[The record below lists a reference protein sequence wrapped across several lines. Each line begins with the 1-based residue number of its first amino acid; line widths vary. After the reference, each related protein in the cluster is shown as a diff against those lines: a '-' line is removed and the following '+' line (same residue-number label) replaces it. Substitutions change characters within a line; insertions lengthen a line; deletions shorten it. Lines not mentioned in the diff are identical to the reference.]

1 MPSPRQTYLF
11 VTGKLAARALTD
23 VLRAMEPDFDYE
35 IKVLNSTVAALMN
48 TDWIADRLG
57 EVGRFDALVVP
68 GRCHGDVEAIQERTG
83 IKVLRGPDDLN
94 DLPRYFGK
102 AGNPPDLSK
111 YHTRILAEIV
121 DAYQIG
127 LDAIL
132 RRAAYYRES
141 GADCI
146 DLGCPPSGGFP
157 GVGEAVA
164 ALKSEGY
171 RVSVDTFDRET
182 ILEADRAGVDML
194 LSVNSTNLEVAR
206 EIDAKVVVIP
216 DFGEGLASLERNA
229 ARLDEWGVSYVLDP
243 ILDPI
248 GFGFTDS
255 VARFRDVRQNHPE
268 AKILMGLG
276 NLTELTHADT
286 TGINAVLAG
295 VMAELGIDY
304 VLTTEVALHA
314 TGAVR
319 ELDRARRMMHYAVTN
334 RVLPVNLTDDLL
346 TVKDAVRP
354 EFDDEELSAIHAQV
368 RDRNFRIF
376 VSRGEVVVFNRDVFL
391 RGTDAQALF
400 EGMGVTDPGHAYYI
414 GRELER
420 AVTAARLGK
429 RYVQD
434 NPLRYG
440 YLSEPEKP

>member
-1 MPSPRQTYLF
+1 

-35 IKVLNSTVAALMN
+35 VRILNSTVAALMN
-48 TDWIADRLG
+48 TGWIAKRLG
-57 EVGRFDALVVP
+57 EVVGFDALVVP
-68 GRCHGDVEAIQERTG
+68 GRCHGDIEAIEKETG
-83 IKVLRGPDDLN
+83 VKVLRGPDDLN
-94 DLPRYFGK
+94 DLPGYFGK

-121 DAYQIG
+121 DAYRIG

-132 RRAAYYRES
+132 ARAAYYRDS

-157 GVGEAVA
+157 GVGRAVA
-164 ALKSEGY
+164 ALKAEGY

-182 ILEADRAGVDML
+182 ILEADEAGVDML
-194 LSVNSTNLEVAR
+194 LSVNSANLEVAR
-206 EIDAKVVVIP
+206 EIKAKVVVIP
-216 DFGEGLASLERNA
+216 DFGEGLDSLERNA
-229 ARLDEWGVSYVLDP
+229 AKLDEWGVPYVLDP

-255 VARFRDVRQNHPE
+255 VARFRDVRRSHPQAE
-268 AKILMGLG
+268 MLMGLG
-276 NLTELTHADT
+276 NLSELTHADT

-295 VMAELGIDY
+295 VMAELSIDY
-304 VLTTEVALHA
+304 VLTTEVAPHA

-319 ELDRARRMMHYAVTN
+319 ELDRARRMMRYAVDN

-354 EFDDEELSAIHAQV
+354 EFDDEELVAIHAQV
-368 RDRNFRIF
+368 KDRNFRIF
-376 VSRGEVVVFNRDVFL
+376 VSQGEVVVFNRDIFL

-400 EGMGVTDPGHAYYI
+400 EGMGIDDPGHAYYI

-440 YLSEPEKP
+440 YLSEPEKA

>member
-35 IKVLNSTVAALMN
+35 IRILNSTVAALMN
-48 TDWIADRLG
+48 TGWIADRLG
-57 EVGRFDALVVP
+57 EVGGFDSIVVP
-68 GRCHGDVEAIQERTG
+68 GRCHGDVEAIEEKTG
-83 IKVLRGPDDLN
+83 VKVLRGPDDLN

-102 AGNPPDLSK
+102 AGAPPDLSK
-111 YHTRILAEIV
+111 YRTRILAEIV
-121 DAYQIG
+121 DAYRIG

-132 RRAAYYRES
+132 ARAAYYRNS
-141 GADCI
+141 GADFI
-146 DLGCPPSGGFP
+146 DLGCPPSGGFS

-164 ALKSEGY
+164 ALKAKGC

-182 ILEADRAGVDML
+182 ILEADKAGVDML
-194 LSVNSTNLEVAR
+194 LSVNSANLEVAR
-206 EIDAKVVVIP
+206 EIGAKVVVIP
-216 DFGEGLASLERNA
+216 DFGKGLDSLEHNA
-229 ARLDEWGVSYVLDP
+229 ARLAEWGVRYVLDP

-255 VARFRDVRQNHPE
+255 VARFRDVRRNHPE
-268 AKILMGLG
+268 AEMLMGLG
-276 NLTELTHADT
+276 NLSELTHADT

-295 VMAELGIDY
+295 VLAELNIDY
-304 VLTTEVALHA
+304 VLTTEVAPHA

-319 ELDRARRMMHYAVTN
+319 ELDRARRMMHYAVGN

-354 EFDDEELSAIHAQV
+354 EFDDEELAAIHAQV
-368 RDRNFRIF
+368 KDRNFRIF

-391 RGTDAQALF
+391 RGTDAQALY
-400 EGMGVTDPGHAYYI
+400 EAMGVDAPGHAYYI

-434 NPLRYG
+434 NPLHYG
-440 YLSEPEKP
+440 YLSEPGKA